1 MASNTEEESV
11 REKGGDEARVTV
23 YSKEERGVEE
33 EGALLVQKALN
44 EAIIASGMGDLALDD
59 EPEIEVRK
67 RKTLI
72 LIYCNLF
79 RIVSTQSIRKR
90 RTRDGQQNG

>member
-1 MASNTEEESV
+1 M